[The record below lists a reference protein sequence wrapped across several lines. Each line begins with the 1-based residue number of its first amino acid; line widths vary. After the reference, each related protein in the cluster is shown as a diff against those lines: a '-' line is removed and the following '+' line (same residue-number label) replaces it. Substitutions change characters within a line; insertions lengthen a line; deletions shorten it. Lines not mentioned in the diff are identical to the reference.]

1 MIIWRLLFEQNTREV
16 EMKGEVEEKGGNYIL
31 LTQWFS
37 LIIAKWMILV
47 SYVWMKPK
55 VTFRTRTHV

>member
-1 MIIWRLLFEQNTREV
+1 
-16 EMKGEVEEKGGNYIL
+16 MKGEVEGKGGNYIL

-37 LIIAKWMILV
+37 LVIAKWMILV